1 MTVQKVLVIGAGVG
15 GLGAAAALGQ
25 RGVAVDV
32 VEIKPDDRVLGVG
45 INQPGNSLRALDALG
60 VLEECLEVGFP
71 YDGNDFRDWQDNEIV
86 FVPSIL
92 GDERVPAN
100 TALTRPNLHRILK
113 GAAERAGA
121 NLHYGLTV
129 DQLDDDGDGV
139 DVTFSDGTSA
149 RYDIVAAFDGVKSQ
163 TRTRLFGTQTQPQY
177 SGYGVWRLQLDRPD
191 TITRCNVYQG
201 SARKGGLIPLSAEY
215 MYMFLVTPEPGNPHI
230 DPADFAAILKDRLAG
245 FGGIVGEIRDA
256 IDESS
261 PIVYSPLIELVLP
274 KPWHRGRVIVLGD
287 AAHTAAPHL
296 TQGAGMALEDAVVLA
311 DELLVDRPVDESLT
325 AIADIRFDR
334 AKLVFDVSHA
344 ILEAEMQVTAENM
357 PYVVEGMRAELPG
370 QTAFLEGK
378 LNEPFRSGVHLQ
390 KSPATA
396 SA

>member
-60 VLEECLEVGFP
+60 VLEECLEVGFS
-71 YDGNDFRDWQDNEIV
+71 YDGNDFRDWHGNEIV

-92 GDERVPAN
+92 GDARIPAN

-121 NLHYGLTV
+121 NLHYGVTV
-129 DQLDDDGDGV
+129 DRLEDDGDGV
-139 DVTFSDGTSA
+139 DVTFTDGTSS
-149 RYDIVAAFDGVKSQ
+149 RYDIVAAFDGVKSA
-163 TRTRLFGTQTQPQY
+163 TRTRLFGTETRPEY

-191 TITRCNVYQG
+191 SITRCNVYQG

-215 MYMFLVTPEPGNPHI
+215 MYLFLVTPEPGNPHI

-325 AIADIRFDR
+325 AVADIRFDR

-344 ILEAEMQVTAENM
+344 ILEAEMQITEENM
-357 PYVVEGMRAELPG
+357 PFAVEGMRAELPG

-390 KSPATA
+390 RTPAAATA
-396 SA
+396 